1 MKCKYLLFILI
12 GFSSLAHS
20 NECDEVV
27 KEKVLEGSV
36 FFSKF
41 NSFGNTCFYAK
52 KSSEFKGGYDF
63 YIRKLDGSE
72 FRFPRSS
79 HMSSYFSRIA
89 AVSFKDFDGD
99 NFSDVAIIFDE
110 ITNKDPIRSLIYYRG
125 TRYGYEL
132 DDKLSERFVIN
143 NGESVSD
150 INKLTRHGK

>member
-1 MKCKYLLFILI
+1 
-12 GFSSLAHS
+12 
-20 NECDEVV
+20 
-27 KEKVLEGSV
+27 
-36 FFSKF
+36 
-41 NSFGNTCFYAK
+41 
-52 KSSEFKGGYDF
+52 
-63 YIRKLDGSE
+63 
-72 FRFPRSS
+72 
-79 HMSSYFSRIA
+79 MSSYFSRIA